1 MESFRYRAFGDYRY
15 FTWTMFFCNSLV
27 PLTLFAQRLRRNT
40 AVLLAVSLLVNV
52 GMWLERFVI
61 IVTSLAHDFDPYV
74 WGSATVYAPT
84 YVEVGI
90 SLGSFG
96 LFFMLYLIFLKTLP
110 VLSITEIKEH
120 L

>member
-1 MESFRYRAFGDYRY
+1 
-15 FTWTMFFCNSLV
+15 
-27 PLTLFAQRLRRNT
+27 
-40 AVLLAVSLLVNV
+40 
-52 GMWLERFVI
+52 MWLERFVI

-74 WGSATVYAPT
+74 WGTYRPT

-96 LFFMLYLIFLKTLP
+96 LFFMLYLLFVKNLP
-110 VLSITEIKEH
+110 VLSISEIKEH